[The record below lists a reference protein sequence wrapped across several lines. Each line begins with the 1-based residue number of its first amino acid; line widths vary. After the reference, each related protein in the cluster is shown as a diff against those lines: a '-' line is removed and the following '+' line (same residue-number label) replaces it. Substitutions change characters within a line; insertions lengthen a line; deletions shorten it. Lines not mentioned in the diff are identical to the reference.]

1 MAFLRKHKKLFPTKD
16 HFLPIYSRQIAFAV
30 QAASALRDM
39 MQTADPKEW
48 RRLEK
53 EVKQCEI
60 QGDAMLS
67 EFYEE
72 LYYKMMAPIK
82 RSDFQHLAMEID
94 EFIDHINSAAKSMIL
109 YSPDKIDPQLQDIAQ
124 YIESE
129 ADALRIVVPYLE
141 DIEKNFSLIT
151 LQCDRITELEHA
163 SDDAYEDYIGYI
175 FREEK
180 NPIELMKYKNI
191 AEVLE
196 EASDAAKKIS
206 DRIRGLTIRYK

>member
-1 MAFLRKHKKLFPTKD
+1 MSFFRKHKKLFPAKD
-16 HFLPIYSRQIAFAV
+16 HFLPIYSRQVAFAV
-30 QAASALRDM
+30 QAASALREM
-39 MQTADPKEW
+39 MRTSDPAEW
-48 RRLEK
+48 RKFEK

-72 LYYKMMAPIK
+72 LYEKIITPMK
-82 RSDFQHLAMEID
+82 RRDFQHMAMEID

-109 YSPDKIDPQLQDIAQ
+109 YSPGKIAPQLQDIAQ

-129 ADALRIVVPYLE
+129 ADALRTVVPYLE
-141 DIEKNFSLIT
+141 DIEKNFTLIT

-196 EASDAAKKIS
+196 EATDSAKKIS